1 MESPIVERDVAAVE
15 DAAVPALVV
24 EWPRPEVKE
33 PGVPEIERGVL
44 LDAPTEYEHVTLR
57 AGLPVGARY
66 ADLVYEGNNK
76 NFRGKAGAGGLVRD
90 GDATAEDWR
99 RWIAGVK
106 GMIVLRDSLFS
117 QQDHP
122 VLQRPR
128 ALMMPPSWVSVAVAA
143 TMAGETLVAPVAP
156 ELEDDAGWGSIPTAE
171 ERFGSFPPSQRL
183 FEESKLALAGGD
195 AEQQAR
201 TRNARA
207 SLRALAEAA
216 AAMVQA
222 QPGGPETVAQAGAAW
237 IAASDRTYFGAELR
251 TRVIPIFVEQPNE
264 HEARDEG
271 KGMAVWGVS
280 LPAPAIT
287 LARDTVYARR
297 LEDGPLGIE
306 RYDLRHRDEWT
317 RAIALLETLIPR
329 GSLGHPIWLW
339 VNAGSDGH
347 GHGDPAIPHIPAFTE
362 ALESADVEP
371 ARLILL
377 SKPSPRPTTKA
388 ALDTYATQTRTLH
401 IPASLQLNTR
411 TAQRPL
417 AD

>member
-1 MESPIVERDVAAVE
+1 MESPRVERDVEAVE

-24 EWPRPEVKE
+24 QWARPSVED
-33 PGVPEIERGVL
+33 PGVPEIDRGL
-44 LDAPTEYEHVTLR
+44 LLRVPEGYGHLTLR

-66 ADLVYEGNNK
+66 EDLVYEGNNK
-76 NFRGKAGAGGLVRD
+76 NFRGKPTADGLYRD

-156 ELEDDAGWGSIPTAE
+156 EIEDDAGWGAAASMQA
-171 ERFGSFPPSQRL
+171 RFGSFPPSERL
-183 FEESKLALAGGD
+183 FDDSRVALEGASAD
-195 AEQQAR
+195 QQAR

-222 QPGGPETVAQAGAAW
+222 QPGGPEVVAEAGAAW
-237 IAASDRTYFGAELR
+237 IAASDRAYFGAELR
-251 TRVIPIFVEQPNE
+251 KRIIPIFVEQPNE

-271 KGMAVWGVS
+271 KGMTVWGLS
-280 LPAPAIT
+280 LPDTAVT

-297 LEDGPLGIE
+297 LEDGPLGVE
-306 RYDLRHRDEWT
+306 RYDLRHAGEQA

-329 GSLGHPIWLW
+329 GSEGHPIWLW

-347 GHGDPAIPHIPAFTE
+347 GHGDPAIPYIPAFEE
-362 ALESADVEP
+362 AVGAANIEP
-371 ARLILL
+371 SRLVLL
-377 SKPSPRPTTKA
+377 SKPSPRPTTGA
-388 ALDTYATQTRTLH
+388 ALDAYATQTRTLGV
-401 IPASLQLNTR
+401 PASLQLNTR
-411 TAQRPL
+411 AAQRL
-417 AD
+417 LE